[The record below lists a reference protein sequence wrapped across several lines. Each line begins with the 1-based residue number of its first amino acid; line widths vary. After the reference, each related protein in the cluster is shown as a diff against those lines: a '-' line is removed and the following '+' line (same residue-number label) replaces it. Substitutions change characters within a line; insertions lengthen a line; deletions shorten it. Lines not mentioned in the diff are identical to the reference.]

1 MKGLIGKKVGMTQVY
16 DEKGILIPVTVIE
29 AGPCVVVGVKTKEH
43 DGYSAVQVG
52 FGVKKVKNTSKSVLG
67 NVKKAGLESNPPAF
81 IREFC
86 SEEDPQAEIGS
97 QIKADIFAEGEFL
110 DISGT
115 TKGKGYAGV
124 MKRYHFAGGRD
135 GHGGGW
141 HRKPG
146 SIGCREKPGNIMK
159 GKKLPGQLGNGNRTV
174 QNLRIVRVSADE
186 NLLFVRGA
194 VPGPNGG
201 TLLVKKAKKR

>member
-67 NVKKAGLESNPPAF
+67 NVKKAGLESKPPAF
-81 IREFC
+81 IREFR

>member
-67 NVKKAGLESNPPAF
+67 NVKKAGLEGNPPAF
-81 IREFC
+81 IREFR

-97 QIKADIFAEGEFL
+97 QIKVDIFAEGEFL